1 MIREDTAM
9 HEQAI
14 IIQPLTKDS
23 FAAFGDVIETDQRD
37 SFPINQGLTQ
47 RFHALSLTQLE
58 GENGAVGLSIFHNL
72 QATSLPFNI
81 HMLERHPLGSQSF
94 IPLAQQKFIIVV
106 ALPLNETAPN
116 EAKISAF
123 LSNGQQG
130 ITYHQGVWHHPLIT
144 LEADSDFLVVDR
156 IGSEPNCDIHHLSQT
171 INIIESSTQPEPIKL

>member
-1 MIREDTAM
+1 MREN
-9 HEQAI
+9 QI
-14 IIQPLTKDS
+14 IIRPLTREN
-23 FAAFGDVIETDQRD
+23 FAAFGDVIETEQRE

-47 RFHALSLTQLE
+47 RYHALSLTQL
-58 GENGAVGLSIFHNL
+58 GGDNGAVGLSIFHNL
-72 QATSLPFNI
+72 QATVLPFNI

-106 ALPLNETAPN
+106 ALPLNETEPD

-144 LEADSDFLVVDR
+144 LEAESDFLVVDR
-156 IGSEPNCDIHHLSQT
+156 IDSEPNCDIHHLSRT
-171 INIIESSTQPEPIKL
+171 IDIIESSTQPERIKL

>member
-1 MIREDTAM
+1 MREN
-9 HEQAI
+9 QI
-14 IIQPLTKDS
+14 IIRPLTREN
-23 FAAFGDVIETDQRD
+23 FAAFGDVIETEQRE

-47 RFHALSLTQLE
+47 RYHALSLTQLG
-58 GENGAVGLSIFHNL
+58 GENGTVGLSIFHNL
-72 QATSLPFNI
+72 QATVLPFNI

-106 ALPLNETAPN
+106 ALPLNEAEPD

-144 LEADSDFLVVDR
+144 LEAESDFLVVDR
-156 IGSEPNCDIHHLSQT
+156 IGSESNCDIHDLSRP
-171 INIIESSTQPEPIKL
+171 IDIIESSTQPEKVVL

>member
-1 MIREDTAM
+1 MREN
-9 HEQAI
+9 QI
-14 IIQPLTKDS
+14 IIRPLTREN
-23 FAAFGDVIETDQRD
+23 FAAFGDVIETEQRE

-47 RFHALSLTQLE
+47 RYHALSLTQLG

-81 HMLERHPLGSQSF
+81 YMLERHPLGSQSF

-106 ALPLNETAPN
+106 ALPLNEAEPD

-144 LEADSDFLVVDR
+144 LEAESDFLVVDR
-156 IGSEPNCDIHHLSQT
+156 IGLEPNCDIHDLSRP
-171 INIIESSTQPEPIKL
+171 IDIIESFTQSEKVGL

>member
-1 MIREDTAM
+1 MREN
-9 HEQAI
+9 QI
-14 IIQPLTKDS
+14 IIRPLTREN
-23 FAAFGDVIETDQRD
+23 FAAFGDVIETEQRE

-47 RFHALSLTQLE
+47 RYHALSLTQLG

-106 ALPLNETAPN
+106 ALPLNEAEPD

-130 ITYHQGVWHHPLIT
+130 ITYYQGVWHHPLIT
-144 LEADSDFLVVDR
+144 LEAESDFLVVDR
-156 IGSEPNCDIHHLSQT
+156 IGSEPNCDIHDLSRP
-171 INIIESSTQPEPIKL
+171 IDIIESSTQPEKVVL